1 MNNDLG
7 LGLLEVGDEVLTVT
21 AARGMGL
28 MLMKGLELLDREESS
43 LTAMFQILVRLI
55 LQGATYTSSLE

>member
-7 LGLLEVGDEVLTVT
+7 LGLLEVGVEVLTVT

-28 MLMKGLELLDREESS
+28 MLTKGLELLDREESS